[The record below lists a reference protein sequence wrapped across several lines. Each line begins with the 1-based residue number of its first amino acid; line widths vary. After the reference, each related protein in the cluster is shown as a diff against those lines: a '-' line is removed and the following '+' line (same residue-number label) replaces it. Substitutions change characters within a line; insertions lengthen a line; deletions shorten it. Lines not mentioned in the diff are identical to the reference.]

1 MHISLEQ
8 KEYYRK
14 KLLITIIKYSKLE
27 EYKFDETVS
36 DCFRYLETNKDDEF
50 KNINERKKIFS
61 SVLSTC
67 TPEIQCFYF
76 NLKRNPNKD
85 FYGVNKVIENIIE
98 NYDEQMIKDLLTKHN
113 PNINLDNFKVLN
125 ELSNSILA
133 NVNLLS
139 VHKIFN
145 NYTLPKDYLKH
156 LSSDLGNNIKK
167 ILSNEIND
175 LSFLKED
182 ISGMKKFLTL
192 LNEKEKITEINKKI
206 SRNLSSKDKKSSNKV
221 ENMIDKLEATITE
234 NNSVK
239 PNINPQQFF
248 NLYISNLNN
257 LKLDVLNLLYKLD
270 EDKKSKLNTDIEYL
284 KEPIDNYFFENKI
297 FNFLK
302 NKIEKIKYGKKI
314 TYL

>member
-61 SVLSTC
+61 SVLATC

-98 NYDEQMIKDLLTKHN
+98 NYNDEMVKDLITKHN

-125 ELSNSILA
+125 DLSNSILS

-167 ILSNEIND
+167 ILSNEIKD

-192 LNEKEKITEINKKI
+192 INEKNRIKEINKKI
-206 SRNLSSKDKKSSNKV
+206 SRNLSSKDKKSSNKI
-221 ENMIDKLEATITE
+221 EYIIDKLESTITE
-234 NNSVK
+234 NN
-239 PNINPQQFF
+239 INSQKFF

-270 EDKKSKLNTDIEYL
+270 EDKKIKLTTDIEYL
-284 KEPIDNYFFENKI
+284 KEPIDKYFFENKI

-302 NKIEKIKYGKKI
+302 NKIEKIKHGKKI